1 MLCYDMLC
9 YDMLCYLFIYLFNY
23 LFANLFSG
31 TGDNDWDFREYD
43 EYGNKNNQSIF
54 DRRIDG
60 DFTVWQTGSRL
71 TEEGIR

>member
-1 MLCYDMLC
+1 MP
-9 YDMLCYLFIYLFNY
+9 FID
-23 LFANLFSG
+23 LFSG

-71 TEEGIR
+71 TEEGIRYNNQILLFHFIQKCMRM